1 MSLPKRKNARIILLV
16 FSIILFLFVVAGAAQ
31 AKQWI
36 VCIDPGHQAQ
46 ANYTPEPIGPG
57 DSQTKPSVAP
67 GTRGKI
73 SGREYG
79 VVLDIGL
86 RLRDLLVDAGTSV
99 VMTRTSNDVNVTNV
113 QRAQIANAA
122 HADLFIRLHCNG
134 SRDPATS
141 GCFTLYPANIQ
152 GWTDDVYARSL
163 LAAQI
168 IQPLYAAKTKL
179 HDRGIMPRADL
190 SGFNWSDVP
199 VVLVEMLHQTNPVE
213 DQLASQPSFR
223 QTMAEGLRDGVLAA
237 LRALSERKAEKA
249 K

>member
-1 MSLPKRKNARIILLV
+1 MSLPPRKSTRTILFV
-16 FSIILFLFVVAGAAQ
+16 FSIMLFLCVVVGVAEAR
-31 AKQWI
+31 QWI
-36 VCIDPGHQAQ
+36 VCIDPGHQAR
-46 ANYTPEPIGPG
+46 ANYAPEPIGPG
-57 DSQTKPSVAP
+57 ATQTKPSVAP

-79 VVLDIGL
+79 VVLDVGL

-99 VMTRTSNDVNVTNV
+99 VMTRTSNDVNVTNAE
-113 QRAQIANAA
+113 RAQIANGA

-141 GCFTLYPANIQ
+141 GCFTLYPADIK
-152 GWTDDVYARSL
+152 GWTDDVYAQSL

-168 IQPLYAAKTKL
+168 IQPIYAAKTKL
-179 HDRGIMPRADL
+179 RNRGIMPRTDL

-237 LRALSERKAEKA
+237 LRALSERKTGKA